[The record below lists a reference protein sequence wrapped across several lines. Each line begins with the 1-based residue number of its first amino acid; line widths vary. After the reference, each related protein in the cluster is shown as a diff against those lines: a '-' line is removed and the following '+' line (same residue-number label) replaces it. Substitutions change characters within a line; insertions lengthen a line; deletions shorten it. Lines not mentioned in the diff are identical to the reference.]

1 MNGIKQRLLLA
12 VSWGAFAL
20 LLNTG
25 QASAAQMMEVY
36 CTDTDGED
44 LRIWVFHEGENS
56 DHGGGNRHQ
65 SWIERWTDDYF
76 FQLNYQHSGLQSE
89 EGLPYSWYAFQLNLD
104 EMTFTYRTLWNREIE
119 SEQEGSCSAISLEQ
133 V

>member
-1 MNGIKQRLLLA
+1 MNGIKQRVLLA
-12 VSWGAFAL
+12 VSWSAFAL

-25 QASAAQMMEVY
+25 QASAAQMMEVF
-36 CTDTDGED
+36 CTDTDGKD
-44 LRIWVFHEGENS
+44 LNIWVFHEGENG
-56 DHGGGNRHQ
+56 DHGNPHQ

-89 EGLPYSWYAFQLNLD
+89 EGLPYSWYAFQLDLD
-104 EMTFTYRTLWNREIE
+104 EMTFTYRTLWNGELE